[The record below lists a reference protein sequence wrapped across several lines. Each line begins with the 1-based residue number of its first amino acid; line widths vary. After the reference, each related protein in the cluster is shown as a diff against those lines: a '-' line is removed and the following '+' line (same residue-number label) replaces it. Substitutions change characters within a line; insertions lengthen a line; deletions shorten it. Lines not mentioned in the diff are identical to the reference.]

1 MTRGVTPLFPSF
13 STNIYLNLIHTSARG
28 VTNSSSTVSPSLSIF
43 QSTLP
48 QEEWPKTRQK
58 QYWDLIFQSTLP
70 QGEWRKPKVIN
81 QEFDDFNPH
90 SHKGSDGNIAGKK
103 ARKKISIHTPTRG
116 VTGIMYLLAGKSWF
130 QSTLP
135 QGEWHHTMMQ
145 FFFCNDFNPHSHK
158 GSDCVP

>member
-1 MTRGVTPLFPSF
+1 MSWGWMTRGVTPLFPSF

-70 QGEWRKPKVIN
+70 QGEWRESLGAMQRYCKY
-81 QEFDDFNPH
+81 FNPH
-90 SHKGSDGNIAGKK
+90 SHKGSDESQKLSIKNLM
-103 ARKKISIHTPTRG
+103 ISIHTPPRG
-116 VTGIMYLLAGKSWF
+116 VTETLPGRKRGRKF

-135 QGEWHHTMMQ
+135 QGEWL
-145 FFFCNDFNPHSHK
+145 
-158 GSDCVP
+158 V